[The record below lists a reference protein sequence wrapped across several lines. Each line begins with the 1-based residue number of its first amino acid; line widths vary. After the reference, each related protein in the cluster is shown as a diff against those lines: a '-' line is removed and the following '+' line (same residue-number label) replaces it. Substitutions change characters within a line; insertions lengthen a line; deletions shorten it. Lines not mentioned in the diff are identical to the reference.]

1 MLLTPSLILF
11 NRTIQSAINISN
23 MPGINST
30 TAYGDETV
38 KGPLDKEYKPS
49 APLHTS
55 KDEMQLVLQSF
66 RLLIVDLCE
75 QFGMGKFYRLWFLTY
90 S

>member
-1 MLLTPSLILF
+1 M
-11 NRTIQSAINISN
+11 AGIS
-23 MPGINST
+23 ST

-38 KGPLDKEYKPS
+38 KGLLDKKSKLS

-55 KDEMQLVLQSF
+55 KDEIQLVLQSF

-75 QFGMGKFYRLWFLTY
+75 QFGMGKFYRLWFLTH